1 MNIRIRLSKDLRQ
14 AVGERL
20 QRAYRGGHVRLVRR
34 IHAVL
39 FIIDGKAVDEVAATL
54 NLGAQTVRDYVN
66 AFLYLGVASL
76 YYQKPAGRPA
86 KLTKTQRKELAALIT
101 AGPEAAG
108 YTTGCW
114 SAVLIQDLLLRFFG
128 VAYHPHYI
136 CELLDQLGF
145 SFQKARF
152 ASDHLNEAARA
163 EWEQQ
168 TWPAIVRL
176 AQEKGALILFGDEAS
191 FAQWG
196 SLSYTWALKGAQP
209 LVKTCGKR
217 KAYKVFGLIDYGTGR
232 LFWQG
237 QTDRFNAGSYALF
250 LTKVLAQTQQHIIL
264 IQDGARYHTSQ
275 AMQDFFAT
283 HAERLTKFQLPSYS
297 PDFNPIEFL
306 WKKVKKQATHLKY
319 FPTFDDLTTSVDQ
332 ALHQFA
338 NLPSEILSLMGR
350 YCETLGA
357 EA

>member
-1 MNIRIRLSKDLRQ
+1 MNIRISLNRSLRQ
-14 AVGERL
+14 TVEERL
-20 QRAYRGGHVRLVRR
+20 QDAYRGGQVRLVRR
-34 IHAVL
+34 IHALL
-39 FIIDGKAVDEVAATL
+39 FVIEGKPVDEVAALL
-54 NLGAQTVRDYVN
+54 NLGAQTIRDYVN
-66 AFLYLGVASL
+66 DFLYRGVVTLA
-76 YYQKPAGRPA
+76 YQKPPGRPT
-86 KLTKTQRKELAALIT
+86 KLTKTQRKELTALIK

-114 SAVLIQDLLLRFFG
+114 SAVLIQDLILHTFG
-128 VAYHPHYI
+128 VQYHPHYI
-136 CELLDQLGF
+136 CALLKQLGF

-163 EWEQQ
+163 EWEEQ

-176 AQEKGALILFGDEAS
+176 AQEKDAMILFGDEAG

-196 SLSYTWALKGAQP
+196 SLSYTWAPIGEQP

-217 KAYKVFGLIDYGTGR
+217 KAYKVLGLIDYRSGR
-232 LFWQG
+232 LFWHG
-237 QTDRFNAGSYALF
+237 QTERFTSGVYADF
-250 LTKVLAQTQQHIIL
+250 LTKVLAQTEQHIIL

-275 AMQDFFAT
+275 AMNDFFAL

-306 WKKVKKQATHLKY
+306 WKKVKKEATHLKY
-319 FPTFDDLTTSVDQ
+319 FATFDALTTAVDCT
-332 ALHQFA
+332 LYQFA
-338 NLPSEILSLMGR
+338 NLPSEILALMGK
-350 YCETLGA
+350 YCHTLGA

>member
-1 MNIRIRLSKDLRQ
+1 MDIRIRLRRDLRQ
-14 AVGERL
+14 AVVERL
-20 QRAYRGGHVRLVRR
+20 QQAYQSGQVRLVRR
-34 IHAVL
+34 IHALL
-39 FIIDGKAVDEVAATL
+39 FIIEGKTVDEVAAML
-54 NLGAQTVRDYVN
+54 DLGAQTVRDYVN
-66 AFLYLGVASL
+66 AFLWRGVASL
-76 YYQKPAGRPA
+76 SYQKPAGRPS
-86 KLTKTQRKELAALIT
+86 KLTKTQRKELAALIK

-114 SAVLIQDLLLRFFG
+114 SAVLIQDLLLRTFG
-128 VAYHPHYI
+128 VEYHPHYI
-136 CELLDQLGF
+136 CTLLDQLGF

-176 AQEKGALILFGDEAS
+176 AQEKDAMILFGDEAG

-196 SLSYTWALKGAQP
+196 SLSYTWAPKGEQP

-217 KAYKVFGLIDYGTGR
+217 KAYKVLGLIDYCSGR

-237 QTDRFNAGSYALF
+237 QTERFTSGCYGNF
-250 LTKVLAQTQQHIIL
+250 LAKVLAQTQQHIIL

-275 AMQDFFAT
+275 AMNNFFAL

-306 WKKVKKQATHLKY
+306 WKKVKKEATHLKY
-319 FPTFDDLTTSVDQ
+319 FATFDALTTAVDRT
-332 ALHQFA
+332 LYQFA
-338 NLPSEILSLMGR
+338 NSPSEILAIMGK
-350 YCETLGA
+350 YCDTLGA
-357 EA
+357 EG

>member
-1 MNIRIRLSKDLRQ
+1 MDIRIYLRRELRQ
-14 AVGERL
+14 AVNVRL
-20 QRAYRGGHVRLVRR
+20 QQAYRSGQVRLIRR
-34 IHAVL
+34 IHALVAV
-39 FIIDGKAVDEVAATL
+39 IEGQAVDEVATML
-54 NLGAQTVRDYVN
+54 DLGAQTVRDYVN
-66 AFLYLGVASL
+66 AFLWRGVASL
-76 YYQKPAGRPA
+76 SYQKPAGRPS
-86 KLTKTQRKELAALIT
+86 KLTKTQRKELVALLE

-114 SAVLIQDLLLRFFG
+114 SAVLIQDLLLKSFG
-128 VAYHPHYI
+128 VEYHPHYI

-168 TWPAIVRL
+168 TWPTIMRL
-176 AQEKGALILFGDEAS
+176 AAQKGALILFGDEAS

-196 SLSYTWALKGAQP
+196 SLSYTWAPKGQQP

-217 KAYKVFGLIDYGTGR
+217 KAYKVFGLIAYGAGS

-237 QTDRFNAGSYALF
+237 QTERFTSESYAAF
-250 LTKVLAQTQQHIIL
+250 LTKVLAQTEQHIIL

-275 AMQDFFAT
+275 AMNDFFAT
-283 HAERLTKFQLPSYS
+283 HAARLTKFQLPSYS
-297 PDFNPIEFL
+297 PDFNPIEYL

-319 FPTFDDLTTSVDQ
+319 FATFDALTTAVDQ
-332 ALHQFA
+332 TLHKFTT
-338 NLPSEILSLMGR
+338 LPSEILALMGH

>member
-1 MNIRIRLSKDLRQ
+1 MNIRIRLSRYLRQ
-14 AVGERL
+14 AVIERL
-20 QRAYRGGHVRLVRR
+20 QQAYRSGQVRLVRR
-34 IHAVL
+34 IHAL
-39 FIIDGKAVDEVAATL
+39 MAIIEGKSVDEVATML
-54 NLGAQTVRDYVN
+54 ELGAQTVRDYVN
-66 AFLYLGVASL
+66 AFLYRDMASL
-76 YYQKPAGRPA
+76 SYQKPAGRPS
-86 KLTKTQRKELAALIT
+86 KLTKTQRKELADLIK

-108 YTTGCW
+108 YTTACW
-114 SAVLIQDLLLRFFG
+114 SSVLIQDLLLRSFG
-128 VAYHPHYI
+128 VEYHPHYI

-152 ASDHLNEAARA
+152 ASDHLNQAARA
-163 EWEQQ
+163 EWEEQ

-176 AQEKGALILFGDEAS
+176 AQGKGALILFGDEAG

-196 SLSYTWALKGAQP
+196 SLSYTWAPKGEQP

-217 KAYKVFGLIDYGTGR
+217 KAYKVFGLIDYGSGR
-232 LFWQG
+232 FFWQG
-237 QTDRFNAGSYALF
+237 QTERFTSGSYATF
-250 LTKVLAQTQQHIIL
+250 LAKVLTQTQQHIIL

-275 AMQDFFAT
+275 AMNDFFAL

-319 FPTFDDLTTSVDQ
+319 FATFDSLTASVDKT
-332 ALHQFA
+332 LHQFA
-338 NLPSEILSLMGR
+338 NLPSEILALMGR
-350 YCETLGA
+350 YCESLGT